1 VGCTSK
7 YDTWTLWVGP
17 PERAVMPVGRVHYW
31 RPILKVMILMVTG
44 LAGFAIAKLIW
55 EYHGIVKPLFIIK
68 N

>member
-1 VGCTSK
+1 
-7 YDTWTLWVGP
+7 
-17 PERAVMPVGRVHYW
+17 
-31 RPILKVMILMVTG
+31 MILMVTG